1 VIAVDPSLPVWS
13 DLAERL
19 GAPLAG
25 PDGFDPA
32 TVPLVVATT
41 ANAADGTWSK
51 LANAVQAESAGLVFV
66 LEHAAEAGGGG
77 PAGPDVIGV
86 LTDAGQRR
94 MRAPNPAHAL
104 SEAQHPGARLAG
116 RRLRRPS

>member
-1 VIAVDPSLPVWS
+1 VIALDPSVPVWS
-13 DLAERL
+13 DLAERV

-25 PDGFDPA
+25 PAAFDA
-32 TVPLVVATT
+32 AVCPLVVDTGALP
-41 ANAADGTWSK
+41 ADHMWTK
-51 LANAVQAESAGLVFV
+51 LAAAVPAQGAGLVFV
-66 LEHAAEAGGGG
+66 LEYPAEMAPGAEG
-77 PAGPDVIGV
+77 APDVIGV

-116 RRLRRPS
+116 RRLRPT

>member
-1 VIAVDPSLPVWS
+1 LDPSLPIWA
-13 DLAERL
+13 DLADRL

-25 PDGFDPA
+25 PAAFDA
-32 TVPLVVATT
+32 AVCPLVVGADALPT
-41 ANAADGTWSK
+41 DGTWTG
-51 LANAVQAESAGLVFV
+51 LAAAISAEGAGLVFV
-66 LEHAAEAGGGG
+66 LEHAAEMAPG
-77 PAGPDVIGV
+77 AVGPDVIGV

-116 RRLRRPS
+116 RRLRPT

>member
-1 VIAVDPSLPVWS
+1 VWS

-25 PDGFDPA
+25 PAAFDPA
-32 TVPLVVATT
+32 VCPLVV
-41 ANAADGTWSK
+41 GTGPLPTDRTWTK
-51 LANAVQAESAGLVFV
+51 LAAAVPAQGAGLVFL
-66 LEHAAEAGGGG
+66 LEHPGETAPGMEG
-77 PAGPDVIGV
+77 GPDVIGV

-116 RRLRRPS
+116 RRLRPT